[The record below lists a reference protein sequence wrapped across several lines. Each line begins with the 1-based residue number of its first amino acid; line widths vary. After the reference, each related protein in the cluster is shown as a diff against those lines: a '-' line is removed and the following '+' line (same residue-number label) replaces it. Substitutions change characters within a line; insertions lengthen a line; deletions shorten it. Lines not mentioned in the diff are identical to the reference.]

1 MTPVPH
7 TTTTDTLANRFGGN
21 KPLPVTE
28 TFEGIF
34 ASAWVPTNEDLK
46 MLRSSKKVAITLV
59 VDTNVPGH
67 PSVSLKVQRVQLI
80 PD

>member
-7 TTTTDTLANRFGGN
+7 STTTAQFVNRHGGN

-28 TFEGIF
+28 AMQGVFS
-34 ASAWVPTNEDLK
+34 SAWVLTKDEVKL
-46 MLRSSKKVAITLV
+46 LRKHHAISLV

-67 PSVSLKVQRVQLI
+67 PSVSIKVLPVELTKG
-80 PD
+80 